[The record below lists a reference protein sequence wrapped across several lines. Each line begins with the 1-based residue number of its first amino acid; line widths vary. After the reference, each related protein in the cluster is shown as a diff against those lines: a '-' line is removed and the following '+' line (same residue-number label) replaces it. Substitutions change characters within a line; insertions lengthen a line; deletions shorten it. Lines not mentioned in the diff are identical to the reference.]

1 MKAFTQQLEKDTKA
15 LGKLVED
22 LHKPFAGAFDE
33 DPDPYGVIEDEINQD
48 HANDN
53 RI

>member
-1 MKAFTQQLEKDTKA
+1 MNEIEDGARVMKQAVA
-15 LGKLVED
+15 D
-22 LHKPFAGAFDE
+22 LHKPFAGYIE
-33 DPDPYGVIEDEINQD
+33 EKDPYGVIEDEINQD